1 MSNPL
6 LTNDLQPSEMIKNV
20 QDFATKVQALA
31 TDIGVDIQPLQA
43 DHIALRINEQK
54 LAEVAHTEWLSYG
67 RVISQAVI
75 NGRPIIVLEFTQP
88 LEVAGWKIECL
99 ELPYPAA
106 GKSYPREGWEH
117 IEFVVESDSLTA
129 EDFLMDL
136 KSYAPVLDTE
146 WEKLADKGIKTKLSS
161 PKGEG
166 ERLANPTVAFKRDG
180 ICIKFHPHS
189 LKKVVESEQA

>member
-6 LTNDLQPSEMIKNV
+6 LTNDLQPFEMIKNV

-31 TDIGVDIQPLQA
+31 TDIGVNIQPLQA
-43 DHIALRINEQK
+43 DHIALRINDQK
-54 LAEVAHTEWLSYG
+54 VAEAAHTEWLSYG

-75 NGRPIIVLEFTQP
+75 NGRPIIVLEFSQP
-88 LEVAGWKIECL
+88 LAVAGWKIECL

-106 GKSYPREGWEH
+106 GKRYPREGWEH

-129 EDFLMDL
+129 EEFLNDL
-136 KSYAPVLDTE
+136 KNYAPALDTE
-146 WEKLADKGIKTKLSS
+146 WDKLADKGIKTKLSS

-166 ERLANPTVAFKRDG
+166 ERLANPTVAFKREG
-180 ICIKFHPHS
+180 VCIKFHPHS